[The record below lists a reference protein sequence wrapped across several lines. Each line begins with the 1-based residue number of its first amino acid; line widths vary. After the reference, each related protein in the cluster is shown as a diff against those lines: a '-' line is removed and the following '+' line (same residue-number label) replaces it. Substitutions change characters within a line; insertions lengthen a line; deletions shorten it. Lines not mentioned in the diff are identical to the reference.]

1 MRDERRQYE
10 FNDQQ
15 TAVLR
20 NDCAAVPENSN
31 SFRVPIPVQ
40 DMFEH
45 VHIGAGRDRL
55 AQVCGNEFASGGKI
69 FIRKA
74 RFSCI
79 QAGLAVDKH
88 ALQLGVESQYCKNE
102 RPTTPAEVSDHL
114 VPQSVWASLRSG
126 LPNGVSRKCSGVVS
140 SVTPMLARAR
150 SRRYRASAS
159 A

>member
-15 TAVLR
+15 TAALR

-55 AQVCGNEFASGGKI
+55 GQVCGDQFASGAKI

-88 ALQLGVESQYCKNE
+88 ASQMGVE
-102 RPTTPAEVSDHL
+102 
-114 VPQSVWASLRSG
+114 
-126 LPNGVSRKCSGVVS
+126 
-140 SVTPMLARAR
+140 AR
-150 SRRYRASAS
+150 SAARCVAASS
-159 A
+159 EPVHRPSESHR